1 MTSSDPVMTERL
13 ERVVTQV
20 DRLSGTI
27 TSLLDLARH
36 RAGSSHRAN
45 LGVVITDL
53 VDSRSPSV
61 PVEVDLGRRRVQRV
75 ATSADLA
82 ERVIAP
88 VLDNALRYAATGV
101 RVEVRRTGRQVVVR
115 VGDDGPGIRAEDRD
129 DIFLA
134 GRGDPTAGGAGL
146 GLALARRI
154 ASSVGGSV
162 EVGSP
167 RDPMVVEIRFPS
179 G

>member
-1 MTSSDPVMTERL
+1 
-13 ERVVTQV
+13 
-20 DRLSGTI
+20 
-27 TSLLDLARH
+27 
-36 RAGSSHRAN
+36 
-45 LGVVITDL
+45 VVITGL

-61 PVEVDLGRRRVQRV
+61 PVEVDLGKRQVQRV

-101 RVEVRRTGRQVVVR
+101 RIEVRRTGRQVVVR

-129 DIFLA
+129 DIFVA

-146 GLALARRI
+146 GLALSRRI

-167 RDPMVVEIRFPS
+167 RDPTVVEIRFPS